1 MAEVILNVFVDG
13 LMVLLLVVTIFYC
26 WKLNKRIK
34 VLQDSKSELASII
47 QKFDESTQM
56 ASRSIGD
63 IHTATSRISEN
74 IQHKIDK
81 ANYLA
86 DDLQFMIEKG
96 NKIADRMEGDIS
108 ASRKAKPSNPS
119 SARKSSARS
128 ERPERVAPD
137 LDEKA
142 EAPPSAKSRGAARK
156 AARSEPAGGGDASK
170 ASLESVLQRVSKK
183 KGGAAPKDAGA
194 ETQARAKRPAA
205 RLRSKSEQELF
216 DALKDVG
223 EV

>member
-1 MAEVILNVFVDG
+1 MAELILNVFVDG
-13 LMVLLLVVTIFYC
+13 LMALLLLITIFYC
-26 WKLNKRIK
+26 WKLNNRIK
-34 VLQDSKSELASII
+34 VLQDSKSELANII
-47 QKFDESTQM
+47 MQFDESTKM
-56 ASRSIGD
+56 ATRSIGD

-74 IQHKIDK
+74 MQHKIDK

-108 ASRKAKPSNPS
+108 ASRKSTPSPS
-119 SARKSSARS
+119 RKSNARAG
-128 ERPERVAPD
+128 RPERVTPD
-137 LDEKA
+137 LDDEKSAPRKSARA
-142 EAPPSAKSRGAARK
+142 EARK
-156 AARSEPAGGGDASK
+156 AARKEPSGGGDAAK

-183 KGGAAPKDAGA
+183 KGGVKDAGA
-194 ETQARAKRPAA
+194 ETEARSKRPTA